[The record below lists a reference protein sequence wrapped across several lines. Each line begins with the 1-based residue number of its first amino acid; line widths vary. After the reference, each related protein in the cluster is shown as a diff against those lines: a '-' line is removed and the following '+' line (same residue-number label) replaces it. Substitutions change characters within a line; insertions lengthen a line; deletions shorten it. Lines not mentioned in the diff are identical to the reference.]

1 MKKIKISTDSTADI
15 PVDVREK
22 YDISVLPLT
31 IIADGKE
38 YKDSYDITP
47 IEFYN
52 LMEECKDT
60 PTSSQVA
67 TSVYTEFFEKCL
79 KDGYTDI
86 IHTTLN
92 SKGSGTYQAAVL
104 SRDLFYEENPDAENQ
119 LKIHIIDSKLY
130 TMAYGWAVVDAAQK
144 VQNGEND
151 VEKII
156 ADIEEWVE
164 NARATFVPMT
174 LKYVKK
180 SGRVSAAAAFVGDA
194 LGLKPVISFENGES
208 VVLTKIRGE
217 KNAVDGLLKMVKE
230 VMKPNTPYV
239 LILGSN
245 QERNEAF
252 RVAAEN
258 TLGTPPAM
266 ECQVGCIIAINS
278 GHDMVGITYRK

>member
-104 SRDLFYEENPDAENQ
+104 SRDLFYEENPDAESK

-151 VEKII
+151 VEKNIFIVEGSSYPDVEKGNLMI
-156 ADIEEWVE
+156 AGHSGTGWKAFFNDLYKLNVGDT
-164 NARATFVPMT
+164 A
-174 LKYVKK
+174 YVKY
-180 SGRVSAAAAFVGDA
+180 
-194 LGLKPVISFENGES
+194 
-208 VVLTKIRGE
+208 
-217 KNAVDGLLKMVKE
+217 KNKKYIYNIVNIYTQPKYS
-230 VMKPNTPYV
+230 P
-239 LILGSN
+239 
-245 QERNEAF
+245 Q
-252 RVAAEN
+252 
-258 TLGTPPAM
+258 
-266 ECQVGCIIAINS
+266 
-278 GHDMVGITYRK
+278 